1 MASITSNFRMVKVA
15 SSIFPPFANSC
26 AFLNRS
32 NLNGKCPNPGLK
44 LEYLRI
50 IQEKGLL
57 NFDLIQQTVVRGAG
71 VLGNNLTWTGT
82 LGQILHGSLDSIAP
96 YVVVTPDRAQYF
108 DFRFVYSR

>member
-26 AFLNRS
+26 AFLNHS
-32 NLNGKCPNPGLK
+32 SLNGKCPNPGLK

-71 VLGNNLTWTGT
+71 GFF
-82 LGQILHGSLDSIAP
+82 S
-96 YVVVTPDRAQYF
+96 
-108 DFRFVYSR
+108 YSRSHAQHVCLVNTIFGNAAEF